1 MDGYL
6 APLVDICD
14 LADRYGAAVMVDD
27 SHAAGFVGPT
37 GAGTPELA
45 GVQQRVDI
53 LTGTLGKALGG
64 ASGGYVSG
72 RADIVSLLRQRSRPY
87 IFSNTLPP
95 PVVAGSLAALNLVA
109 SSSVERARLHGNATY
124 FRQLM
129 TAEGFDLLPGEHPI
143 VPVMFGDAWVTG
155 QVATAMLDQGVLVKA
170 FSYPVV
176 PKGQARIR
184 VQLSAAHGANDVQ
197 ECVQTFVRARDGVAN
212 ARRTAA

>member
-1 MDGYL
+1 M
-6 APLVDICD
+6 
-14 LADRYGAAVMVDD
+14 
-27 SHAAGFVGPT
+27 
-37 GAGTPELA
+37 
-45 GVQQRVDI
+45 
-53 LTGTLGKALGG
+53 
-64 ASGGYVSG
+64 
-72 RADIVSLLRQRSRPY
+72 
-87 IFSNTLPP
+87 PP

-109 SSSVERARLHGNATY
+109 SSSVERARLHGNATD

-129 TAEGFDLLPGEHPI
+129 TTEGFDLLPGCHPI

-184 VQLSAAHGANDVQ
+184 VQLSAAHSGNDVQ
-197 ECVQTFVRARDGVAN
+197 ECVQAFVRARSGVSD